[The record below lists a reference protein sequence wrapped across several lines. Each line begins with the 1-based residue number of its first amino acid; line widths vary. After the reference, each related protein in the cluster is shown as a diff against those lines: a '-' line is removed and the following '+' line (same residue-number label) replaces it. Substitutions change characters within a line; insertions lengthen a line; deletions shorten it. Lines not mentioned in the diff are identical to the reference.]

1 MEKSSIFKVKLL
13 ALTFVLA
20 GIVIGVKAEE
30 YTILFLNTPR
40 IKIGEKWLKQ
50 GDSFDNKDIIYWTN
64 NDKQMMKVKD
74 GNGKVYKLSRRGFLA
89 YEKNSTSIK
98 SLSDFLLHEQYLG
111 TRGDESKKYYTEQ
124 EFYLVDTLHFQTF
137 NERKIDNMITEAV
150 WMKGDKKI
158 ITPIERTADG
168 KYYVISLEVYKD
180 EQPCDMRLG
189 IRERNDALNWVN
201 NIYQDIPIIFI
212 PKSIE

>member
-1 MEKSSIFKVKLL
+1 MEKNSIFKGKIL
-13 ALTFVLA
+13 ALFLMLTSVA
-20 GIVIGVKAEE
+20 IGVKAEQ

-74 GNGKVYKLSRRGFLA
+74 NSGKVYKISRRGFLA
-89 YEKNSTSIK
+89 YEKNGTSIK
-98 SLSDFLLHEQYLG
+98 SLSDFLMHEQYLG
-111 TRGDESKKYYTEQ
+111 TRGDELQKYYTEQ
-124 EFYLVDTLHFQTF
+124 EYYLVDTLHFQTF
-137 NERKIDNMITEAV
+137 SEKNDNMRIEAV

-168 KYYVISLEVYKD
+168 KFYVISLEVYKD

-201 NIYQDIPIIFI
+201 NIYQDIPIIYI